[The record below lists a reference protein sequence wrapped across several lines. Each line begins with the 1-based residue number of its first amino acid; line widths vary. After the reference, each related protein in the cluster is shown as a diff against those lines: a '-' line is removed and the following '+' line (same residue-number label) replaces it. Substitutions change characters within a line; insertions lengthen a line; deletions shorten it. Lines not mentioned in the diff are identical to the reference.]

1 MCWKHGRGTAD
12 CPVGR
17 IQEAELYAAF
27 VRMYNK
33 LKLNENIVLR
43 PVLKQLEDLNTA
55 LQRDNP
61 AMLAVNRAI
70 AQASEQSYNISKL
83 HTAGLLD
90 LDTCAAKL
98 NEVNARLTQ
107 LRAERRRLLK
117 NEDLEEVMDALRQ
130 TADTVKQGPEHL
142 MEFDEGLFL
151 SLVEQIV
158 VESQTCIRF
167 RLQGGIELKE
177 LLREAGR

>member
-1 MCWKHGRGTAD
+1 M
-12 CPVGR
+12 GR
-17 IQEAELYAAF
+17 IPEAELYAAF

-33 LKLNENIVLR
+33 LKLNESIVLR
-43 PVLKQLEDLNTA
+43 PALKQMEDLNAA

-70 AQASEQSYNISKL
+70 AQASEQGYNINKL
-83 HTAGLLD
+83 HSAGLLD
-90 LDTCAAKL
+90 LDACTAKL
-98 NEVNARLTQ
+98 NEVNARLAQ

-130 TADTVKQGPEHL
+130 TADTVKQGPERL

-151 SLVEQIV
+151 SLVERIV

-177 LLREAGR
+177 LLKEAGR